1 MRRVLKC
8 AGTDNLTIKVSDVPS
23 PFDLQDLIE
32 IDHGYYCLA
41 NNNAI
46 EATNDIIMINSFL
59 YEAAELCPEFPN
71 AQISIPDINFKYNPD
86 SNFRDYVILKVAPLT
101 PSGKLPKYPLCLCI
115 ANTKLYYGQDRK
127 VQKARIIVWENTNC
141 FELNLAMHGKELS
154 VHSIYKTSLIDSV
167 KRKIY
172 E

>member
-41 NNNAI
+41 NYNAI
-46 EATNDIIMINSFL
+46 EATNDIMRMNSFL
-59 YEAAELCPEFPN
+59 YEAFELCPEFPS
-71 AQISIPDINFKYNPD
+71 AQISISNLNFKYNPD
-86 SNFRDYVILKVAPLT
+86 AAQRNYAVLKIAPLT
-101 PSGKLPKYPLCLCI
+101 PTGKLPKYPLCLYI
-115 ANTKLYYGQDRK
+115 ANTNLYYGRDKQI
-127 VQKARIIVWENTNC
+127 QKASIYVQEGTDF
-141 FELNLAMHGKELS
+141 FELNLAMHGEELS

>member
-8 AGTDNLTIKVSDVPS
+8 AGTDNQTIKVSDVTS

-101 PSGKLPKYPLCLCI
+101 SSGKLPKYPLCLCI

-154 VHSIYKTSLIDSV
+154 VHSIYKTSLMDSV

>member
-1 MRRVLKC
+1 MRRELKC
-8 AGTDNLTIKVSDVPS
+8 AGTDNQTIKVYDVPS

-46 EATNDIIMINSFL
+46 EATNDIMRINSFL
-59 YEAAELCPEFPN
+59 YEAFELCPEFPN
-71 AQISIPDINFKYNPD
+71 AQISISDLNFKYNPD
-86 SNFRDYVILKVAPLT
+86 AEHRTYAVLKIAPLT
-101 PSGKLPKYPLCLCI
+101 PTGKLPKYPLCLYI
-115 ANTKLYYGQDRK
+115 ANTNLYYGRDKQI
-127 VQKARIIVWENTNC
+127 QKASIYIWERTDC

-154 VHSIYKTSLIDSV
+154 VHTIYKTSLMDCI